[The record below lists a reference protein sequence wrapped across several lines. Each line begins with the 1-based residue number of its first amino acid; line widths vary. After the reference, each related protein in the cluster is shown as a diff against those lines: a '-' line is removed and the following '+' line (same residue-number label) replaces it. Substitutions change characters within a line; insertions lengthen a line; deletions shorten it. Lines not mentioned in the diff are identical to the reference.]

1 MFRRVAMKRV
11 LVIVLVLSLVVV
23 AGLVIAADK
32 SKRDLRAGDSVYAC
46 NCGEKCACKTLSRA
60 AGKCSCGNEMVK
72 STVVKVD
79 GDSAMLKAAGWSK
92 ERAFPTKG
100 KYACACEGDCNC
112 GTISQNPGKC
122 ACGNE
127 MKKVI

>member
-1 MFRRVAMKRV
+1 MKRMLVVV
-11 LVIVLVLSLVVV
+11 LALSLVVV

-32 SKRDLRAGDSVYAC
+32 SKMDLKAGDSVYAC
-46 NCGEKCACKTLSRA
+46 NCGEKCACKTMSRA
-60 AGKCSCGNEMVK
+60 ESNCSCGNKMVK
-72 STVVKVD
+72 AAVVKVD
-79 GDSAMLKAAGWSK
+79 GDKAMLKAAGWDK

-122 ACGNE
+122 SCGNE